1 MKQIVFF
8 LITLSVWQI
17 KAQSVTIPFNP
28 EWLQSKNI
36 TIDGA
41 NVELLKFK
49 GALYDDAQ
57 PGLPVFLTEIPVDK
71 NDGRISIEEVI
82 SEPISWNYWQEKEQE
97 KFNDI
102 QLSAS
107 VEKEGNN
114 YFAKI
119 ILIPL
124 FKKSG
129 QWHKITSARIVFLPF
144 NKTESNLRNTN
155 FKQVLVHFF
164 FSNTSSDN
172 IQ

>member
-1 MKQIVFF
+1 MMKQIVFF
-8 LITLSVWQI
+8 LITLSVLQT

-36 TIDGA
+36 TVDGA
-41 NVELLKFK
+41 NIELLKFK
-49 GALYDDAQ
+49 GALYDDSH
-57 PGLPVFLTEIPVDK
+57 PGLPVFLTVIPTDK
-71 NDGRISIEEVI
+71 NDGRISIEEII

-97 KFNDI
+97 KFNEI

-124 FKKSG
+124 F
-129 QWHKITSARIVFLPF
+129 
-144 NKTESNLRNTN
+144 TN
-155 FKQVLVHFF
+155 
-164 FSNTSSDN
+164 
-172 IQ
+172 